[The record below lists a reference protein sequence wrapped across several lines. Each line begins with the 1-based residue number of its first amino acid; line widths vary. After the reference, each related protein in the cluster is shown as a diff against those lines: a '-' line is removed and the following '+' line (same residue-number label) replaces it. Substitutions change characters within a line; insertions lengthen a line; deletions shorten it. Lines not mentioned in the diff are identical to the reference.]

1 MSRVLTIL
9 LAIIIASCNAA
20 NNDNSDGKNDNFEFS
35 LDQLGKV
42 EFNVTT
48 VDFGS
53 VVLEN
58 ESQRIIQVTNVGKLA
73 VTGFESTFDG
83 EEFSS
88 TFKYAGELGK
98 FPGEGGTCPA
108 VIPSGVTCSMV
119 LSFLPTAQETKTS
132 LLNIVYNNGLS
143 NSAINL
149 NLTGY
154 GGAEADLAYTDNI
167 IDFSYVD
174 QGASVAYDLIVTNEG
189 GQVARD
195 LSFSL
200 TQNQDITIFLN
211 QN

>member
-83 EEFSS
+83 EEF
-88 TFKYAGELGK
+88 
-98 FPGEGGTCPA
+98 
-108 VIPSGVTCSMV
+108 
-119 LSFLPTAQETKTS
+119 
-132 LLNIVYNNGLS
+132 
-143 NSAINL
+143 
-149 NLTGY
+149 
-154 GGAEADLAYTDNI
+154 
-167 IDFSYVD
+167 
-174 QGASVAYDLIVTNEG
+174 
-189 GQVARD
+189 R
-195 LSFSL
+195 
-200 TQNQDITIFLN
+200 
-211 QN
+211 

>member
-73 VTGFESTFDG
+73 VTGFE
-83 EEFSS
+83 
-88 TFKYAGELGK
+88 
-98 FPGEGGTCPA
+98 
-108 VIPSGVTCSMV
+108 
-119 LSFLPTAQETKTS
+119 
-132 LLNIVYNNGLS
+132 
-143 NSAINL
+143 
-149 NLTGY
+149 
-154 GGAEADLAYTDNI
+154 
-167 IDFSYVD
+167 
-174 QGASVAYDLIVTNEG
+174 
-189 GQVARD
+189 
-195 LSFSL
+195 
-200 TQNQDITIFLN
+200 
-211 QN
+211 